1 MAKSKENSVMKIGDK
16 LSKVNED
23 MTIRMYDN
31 GFMFEISGR
40 THDEDWKSAKI
51 LVNSVDELVEL
62 INEAVL
68 MERD

>member
-1 MAKSKENSVMKIGDK
+1 MSKSKENSVMKIGDK
-16 LSKVNED
+16 LAKVNED

-40 THDEDWKSAKI
+40 NHDDDWKSAKI